1 MGVESEVWGFANF
14 AALQEVVLG
23 LDAKMFHLRQN
34 PTTPL
39 FVVFSSPYGVA
50 TAMDALHIDLHY
62 QIKVLLTKNDDGCVL
77 KKNGVVDV
85 T

>member
-1 MGVESEVWGFANF
+1 MWGFANS

-39 FVVFSSPYGVA
+39 FVVFSSRYGVA

-62 QIKVLLTKNDDGCVL
+62 QLVAVIKVLLTKNDDCVL
-77 KKNGVVDV
+77 KKNFVVDV
-85 T
+85 M

>member
-1 MGVESEVWGFANF
+1 MWGCVNS
-14 AALQEVVLG
+14 AAPQEVVLG

-62 QIKVLLTKNDDGCVL
+62 QLVAVIKVLLTKNDCVL
-77 KKNGVVDV
+77 RRKNGVFDV
-85 T
+85 M